1 MTFNVLS
8 DLTVIACR
16 RKPETSLSC
25 ADLLVSIL
33 YRWMEQS
40 ADSIFEKRESEI
52 RPDNL
57 KYPNFT
63 EHITLSVGTVSSSID
78 RRSCFSF
85 FKISFKE
92 VDSLSDRKHI
102 VSRSSALFLKL
113 WEKTNERGQS
123 EIDSN
128 LIVLLKCV
136 VEAQ

>member
-63 EHITLSVGTVSSSID
+63 EKKKDCS
-78 RRSCFSF
+78 
-85 FKISFKE
+85 
-92 VDSLSDRKHI
+92 
-102 VSRSSALFLKL
+102 
-113 WEKTNERGQS
+113 
-123 EIDSN
+123 
-128 LIVLLKCV
+128 
-136 VEAQ
+136 